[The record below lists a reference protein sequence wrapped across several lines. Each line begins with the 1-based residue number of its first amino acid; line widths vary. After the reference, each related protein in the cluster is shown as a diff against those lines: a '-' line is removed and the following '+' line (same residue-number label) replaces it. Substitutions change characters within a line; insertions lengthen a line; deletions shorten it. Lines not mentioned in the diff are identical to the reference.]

1 MERCSPP
8 PNEEQTTEFQRL
20 QEAGT
25 LEISYSGRPL
35 DLYTFGVVQL
45 NMHDI
50 VEKVTLSLLLQEGV
64 IEPTWKHPRYLPQR
78 PPLPYQRIIEAE
90 ISQVEI
96 GSLNEAI
103 VFAIASI
110 LADPNVLAVLHN
122 LAANVVWAIGASGVR
137 GIQKRISAPPNNYL
151 WRRKDNDPIEIGANL
166 REVLLALAEHN
177 DGHNAELRI
186 RSRTPNREETEVV
199 LLISRHE

>member
-1 MERCSPP
+1 M
-8 PNEEQTTEFQRL
+8 EFQRL

-45 NMHDI
+45 NVHDI
-50 VEKVTLSLLLQEGV
+50 VDKVALSLLSQEGV
-64 IEPTWKHPRYLPQR
+64 IEPTWKRPRYLSQR

-96 GSLNEAI
+96 GSLNEVI

-110 LADPNVLAVLHN
+110 LADPNVLAVLQN

-137 GIQKRISAPPNNYL
+137 GIQRRMSAPPNNYL
-151 WRRKDNDPIEIGANL
+151 WRRKDSDPIEIGANL
-166 REVLLALAEHN
+166 REVLLALVEHN

-186 RSRTPNREETEVV
+186 RSHTPNKEETEVV
-199 LLISRHE
+199 LLISRQE